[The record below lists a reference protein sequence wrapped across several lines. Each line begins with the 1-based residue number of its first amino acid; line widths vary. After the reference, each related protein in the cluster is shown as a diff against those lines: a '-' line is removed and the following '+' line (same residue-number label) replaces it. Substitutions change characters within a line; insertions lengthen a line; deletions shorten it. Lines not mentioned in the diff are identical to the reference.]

1 MHPRQSPHRCE
12 VPGCGKVFTYRSG
25 LLAHIR
31 HVHDQRHP
39 IRCPEKSCRMQF
51 TTNAQLQDHYE
62 HVHKNAQPPALYD
75 PSRMQSLPIAPM
87 NMESCCVCCNEVLE

>member
-1 MHPRQSPHRCE
+1 MMRPSSTRQSPHRCE

-62 HVHKNAQPPALYD
+62 HVHKNAQAPAMYD
-75 PSRMQSLPIAPM
+75 PNRMQSLPIAPM
-87 NMESCCVCCNEVLE
+87 NMEN